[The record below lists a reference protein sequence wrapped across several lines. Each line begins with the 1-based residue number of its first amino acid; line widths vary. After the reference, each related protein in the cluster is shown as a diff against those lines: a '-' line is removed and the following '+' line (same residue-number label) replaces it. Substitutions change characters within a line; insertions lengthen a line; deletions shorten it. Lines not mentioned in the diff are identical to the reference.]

1 MSEAYKT
8 VEIPNF
14 GPVNFPV
21 SMSNDQINA
30 AIFKITQAPPSLD
43 IFGTDSQPA
52 VDKTVESPA
61 MMQGRQ
67 ADLSMPSKMGLAAA
81 QGLTFNFSPKIAGV
95 GAAGL
100 DILQRG
106 TESNPTE
113 AYANT
118 RDYVKGV
125 NEQFRET
132 NPKTAF
138 ASEVVGGLP
147 LLLTPLGMT
156 SKAKQTAEALSAAQK
171 MAMAAKMAG
180 TQGTISAV
188 GASDIN
194 PVTNP
199 TEYAQD
205 IAIKAA
211 IASASGGVLSG
222 AGQGVYNVGSNVA
235 QRYIPESAKE
245 AARIKLAQALQR
257 GSSEEGANSVLSRVQ
272 REMGLNPN
280 ASIAQAGGPSALG
293 QLDVLASM
301 PGQAKTL
308 VERRIREQQMF
319 RPERLV
325 NAADE
330 ALGTQGK
337 GFTATLEALDAVK
350 KATSAPLYKQLEN
363 VSVKIDPDLQS
374 LIQASRSAHGK
385 AELLTELNRQLPLD
399 ISKLKVGDDVPLK
412 VLDVVKQSLYDM
424 GESARG
430 EFGKA
435 TNTSRA
441 YDDLRV
447 ALTKKLEALS
457 PADKNGS
464 IYRQALDA
472 YAGPSQL
479 SNAVVKGRT
488 AMKQDDIALS
498 DLMDNMSKSE
508 IEAFRI
514 GALQSLK
521 DKVGT
526 EAGQTSLLKMW
537 KEPTTSNRL
546 KEIFG
551 DNYQRFAQ
559 DVAKEARLKPLEQVG
574 RGSGTFSRM
583 AGAEDLGVMPTTMSA
598 GKAVANAATGNP
610 LAAAGDA
617 ANVKNRIGQVIN
629 QMPETTRNELAK
641 MLLMR
646 GPTGQLE
653 VENTAA
659 LIRALNQRSTQM
671 QTGGGSIIGQNI
683 DQYGR

>member
-1 MSEAYKT
+1 MAEAFKT
-8 VEIPNF
+8 VEIPNY

-21 SMSNDQINA
+21 SMSDDQINA
-30 AIFKITQAPPSLD
+30 AVFKIAQTPVKMDFTGMA
-43 IFGTDSQPA
+43 SQPA
-52 VDKTVESPA
+52 VEKTVESPA
-61 MMQGRQ
+61 MVEGRQ
-67 ADLSMPSKMGLAAA
+67 ADLSLPSKIGLAAA
-81 QGLTFNFSPKIAGV
+81 QGLTFNFAPKIAGA

-100 DILQRG
+100 DILQHG
-106 TESNPTE
+106 LNANPTE

-118 RDYVKGV
+118 RDYIKGV

-147 LLLTPLGMT
+147 LLLTPMGMT
-156 SKAKQTAEALSAAQK
+156 SKAAQTAEALSAAQK
-171 MAMAAKMAG
+171 MAMASKMAG
-180 TQGTISAV
+180 MQGTINAV

-205 IAIKAA
+205 IAKKGA
-211 IASASGGVLSG
+211 ISAASGGVLSG

-235 QRYIPESAKE
+235 QRYIPESAMD
-245 AARIKLAQALQR
+245 AARLKLAQALQR
-257 GSSEEGANSVLSRVQ
+257 GSSSDGSNSVLLRVH

-280 ASIAQAGGPSALG
+280 ASIAQAGGPSALS

-308 VERRIREQQMF
+308 VERRIREQQTF

-337 GFTATLEALDAVK
+337 GFTATLEALDAAK
-350 KATSAPLYKQLEN
+350 KAAATPLYQQLEN
-363 VSVKIDPDLQS
+363 VSLRVDPELQA
-374 LIQASRSAHGK
+374 LIQASTSAHGK
-385 AELLTELNRQLPLD
+385 AELLTQLNRQLPID
-399 ISKLKVGDDVPLK
+399 ISKLKAGDDVPLK

-457 PADKNGS
+457 PSDKNGS

-479 SNAVVKGRT
+479 GNAVVKGRT

-498 DLMDNMSKSE
+498 DLMGNMSPSE
-508 IEAFRI
+508 LEAFRI

-537 KEPTTSNRL
+537 KEPATSNRL

-583 AGAEDLGVMPTTMSA
+583 SGAEDLGVMPTTMAA

-610 LAAAGDA
+610 LAAAGEA

-641 MLLMR
+641 MLLLR

-653 VENTAA
+653 VEKTAA

-671 QTGGGSIIGQNI
+671 QTGGGSIIGQNL

>member
-1 MSEAYKT
+1 MSEAFKT
-8 VEIPNF
+8 VEIPNY

-21 SMSNDQINA
+21 TMSDDQINA
-30 AIFKITQAPPSLD
+30 AVVKIAQTPVKIDLRGMASE
-43 IFGTDSQPA
+43 PA
-52 VDKTVESPA
+52 VEKTVESPA
-61 MMQGRQ
+61 MVQGRQ
-67 ADLSMPSKMGLAAA
+67 ADLSLPSKMGLAAA
-81 QGLTFNFSPKIAGV
+81 QGLTFNFAPKIAGA
-95 GAAGL
+95 GAAGM
-100 DILQRG
+100 DILQHG
-106 TESNPTE
+106 LNANPTE
-113 AYANT
+113 TYANT
-118 RDYVKGV
+118 RDYIKGV

-138 ASEVVGGLP
+138 ASEMVGGLP

-156 SKAKQTAEALSAAQK
+156 SKAAQTAEALSAAQK

-180 TQGTISAV
+180 TQGTISAA

-194 PVTNP
+194 PVLNP
-199 TEYAQD
+199 ADYAAD
-205 IAIKAA
+205 IAKKGA
-211 IASASGGVLSG
+211 ISAASGGVLSG
-222 AGQGVYNVGSNVA
+222 TGQGIYNVGSNVA
-235 QRYIPESAKE
+235 QRYIPEAAVD
-245 AARIKLAQALQR
+245 AARLKLAQALQR
-257 GSSEEGANSVLSRVQ
+257 GSSSDGSNSVLLRVH

-280 ASIAQAGGPSALG
+280 ASIAQAGGPSALS

-308 VERRIREQQMF
+308 VERRIREQQTF
-319 RPERLV
+319 RPERLA

-330 ALGTQGK
+330 ALGTQGA
-337 GFTATLEALDAVK
+337 GFTATLEALDAAK
-350 KATSAPLYKQLEN
+350 KAAATPLYQKLEN
-363 VSVKIDPDLQS
+363 VSLRVDPELQK
-374 LIQASRSAHGK
+374 LIQASTSAHGK
-385 AELLTELNRQLPLD
+385 AELLTQLNRQLPID
-399 ISKLKVGDDVPLK
+399 ISKLKAGDDVPLK

-479 SNAVVKGRT
+479 GNAVVKGRT

-498 DLMDNMSKSE
+498 DLMGNMSPSE
-508 IEAFRI
+508 LEAFRI

-537 KEPTTSNRL
+537 KEPATSNRL

-583 AGAEDLGVMPTTMSA
+583 AGAEDLGVMPTTMAA

-610 LAAAGDA
+610 LAAAGEA

-641 MLLMR
+641 MLLLR

-653 VENTAA
+653 VENTKK
-659 LIRALNQRSTQM
+659 LIEALNKRSTQI
-671 QTGGGSIIGQNI
+671 QTGAGSIIGQNL

>member
-1 MSEAYKT
+1 MSEAFKT

-21 SMSNDQINA
+21 TMSDDQVNA
-30 AIFKITQAPPSLD
+30 AIFKISQTPK
-43 IFGTDSQPA
+43 SQPA
-52 VDKTVESPA
+52 VDQTVESPA
-61 MMQGRQ
+61 MVQGRQ

-81 QGLTFNFSPKIAGV
+81 QGLTFNFAPKIAGA
-95 GAAGL
+95 GAAGM

-106 TESNPTE
+106 FDSTPTE
-113 AYANT
+113 TYANT
-118 RDYVKGV
+118 RDYIKGV

-147 LLLTPLGMT
+147 LLLTPLGMA
-156 SKAKQTAEALSAAQK
+156 SKAKQTAEALSAAEK
-171 MAMAAKMAG
+171 MAMAARMAG

-194 PVTNP
+194 PVTSP

-205 IAIKAA
+205 IAKKGA
-211 IASASGGVLSG
+211 IAAASGGVLSG
-222 AGQGVYNVGSNVA
+222 GGQAVYNVGSNVA
-235 QRYIPESAKE
+235 QRYIPESAKD

-257 GSSEEGANSVLSRVQ
+257 GSSADGSNTVLSRVE

-280 ASIAQAGGPSALG
+280 ASIAQAGGPSALA

-308 VERRIREQQMF
+308 VERRIREQQTF
-319 RPERLV
+319 RPERLA

-337 GFTATLEALDAVK
+337 GFMATLEALDAVK
-350 KATSAPLYKQLEN
+350 KSTSAPLYKKLEG
-363 VSVKIDPDLQS
+363 VSLKIDPELQS
-374 LIQASRSAHGK
+374 LIQASTSAHGK
-385 AELLTELNRQLPLD
+385 AELLTQLNRQLPLD
-399 ISKLKVGDDVPLK
+399 ISKLKAGDDVPLK
-412 VLDVVKQSLYDM
+412 VLDVVKQSLYDL

-457 PADKNGS
+457 PSDKNGS

-479 SNAVVKGRT
+479 GNAVVKGRT

-498 DLMDNMSKSE
+498 DLMGNMSASE
-508 IEAFRI
+508 LEAFRI

-537 KEPTTSNRL
+537 KEPATSNRL

-551 DNYQRFAQ
+551 DNYQKFAQ

-583 AGAEDLGVMPTTMSA
+583 AGAEDLGVMPTTMAA

-610 LAAAGDA
+610 MAAVGEAT
-617 ANVKNRIGQVIN
+617 NVKNRIGQVIN

-641 MLLMR
+641 MLLLR

-671 QTGGGSIIGQNI
+671 QTGGGSIIGQNL

>member
-1 MSEAYKT
+1 MSEAFKT

-21 SMSNDQINA
+21 TMSDDQVNA
-30 AIFKITQAPPSLD
+30 AIFKITQTPA
-43 IFGTDSQPA
+43 SQPA
-52 VDKTVESPA
+52 VDRTVESPS

-67 ADLSMPSKMGLAAA
+67 SDLSMPSKMGLAAA
-81 QGLTFNFSPKIAGV
+81 QGLTFNFAPKIAGA
-95 GAAGL
+95 GAAGM

-106 TESNPTE
+106 FDSTPTE
-113 AYANT
+113 TYANT
-118 RDYVKGV
+118 RDYIKGV

-156 SKAKQTAEALSAAQK
+156 SKAKQTADALSAAQK
-171 MAMAAKMAG
+171 MSMAAKMAG

-194 PVTNP
+194 PVTDP

-205 IAIKAA
+205 IAKKGA
-211 IASASGGVLSG
+211 IAAASGGVLSG

-235 QRYIPESAKE
+235 QRYIPESAKD

-257 GSSEEGANSVLSRVQ
+257 GSSADGSNTVLSRVE

-280 ASIAQAGGPSALG
+280 ASIAQAGGPSALA

-301 PGQAKTL
+301 PGQAKSL

-319 RPERLV
+319 RPERLA

-330 ALGTQGK
+330 ALGTQSK
-337 GFTATLEALDAVK
+337 GFTATLDALTAVK
-350 KATSAPLYKQLEN
+350 KATADPLYKKLEN
-363 VSVKIDPDLQS
+363 VSVKIDDDLQS
-374 LIQASRSAHGK
+374 LIQASTSAHGK
-385 AELLTELNRQLPLD
+385 AELLTQLKRQLPLD
-399 ISKLKVGDDVPLK
+399 ISKLKAGDDVPLN
-412 VLDVVKQSLYDM
+412 VLDIVKQSLYDL

-447 ALTKKLEALS
+447 SLTKKLEALS

-479 SNAVVKGRT
+479 GNAVVKGRT

-498 DLMDNMSKSE
+498 DLMGNMSKSE
-508 IEAFRI
+508 LEAFRI

-537 KEPTTSNRL
+537 KEPATSNRL

-551 DNYQRFAQ
+551 DDYQKFAQ
-559 DVAKEARLKPLEQVG
+559 EVAKEARLKPLEQVG

-583 AGAEDLGVMPTTMSA
+583 AGAEDLGVMPTTMAA
-598 GKAVANAATGNP
+598 GKAVASAATGSP
-610 LAAAGDA
+610 LAAVGEA
-617 ANVKNRIGQVIN
+617 ATVKNRIGQVIN

-641 MLLMR
+641 MLLLR

-659 LIRALNQRSTQM
+659 LIRALNQRSTQL
-671 QTGGGSIIGQNI
+671 QTGGGSIIGQNL

>member
-1 MSEAYKT
+1 MSD
-8 VEIPNF
+8 
-14 GPVNFPV
+14 
-21 SMSNDQINA
+21 DQVNA
-30 AIFKITQAPPSLD
+30 AIFKITQTP
-43 IFGTDSQPA
+43 QPA

-81 QGLTFNFSPKIAGV
+81 QGLTFNFAPKIAGA
-95 GAAGL
+95 GAAGM

-106 TESNPTE
+106 TEFNPTE

-118 RDYVKGV
+118 RDYVKGI

-138 ASEVVGGLP
+138 ASELVGGLP

-156 SKAKQTAEALSAAQK
+156 SKAKQTADALTAYQK

-194 PVTNP
+194 PVTD
-199 TEYAQD
+199 TSEYVQD
-205 IAIKAA
+205 IARKAA

-245 AARIKLAQALQR
+245 AARVKLAQALER
-257 GSSEEGANSVLSRVQ
+257 GSSGDGSNSVLNRVQ

-280 ASIAQAGGPSALG
+280 ASIAQAGGPSTLA
-293 QLDVLASM
+293 QLDVLASL

-350 KATSAPLYKQLEN
+350 KSTSAPLYKQLEN

-374 LIQASRSAHGK
+374 LIQASTSAHGK
-385 AELLTELNRQLPLD
+385 AELLTQLNRQLPLD
-399 ISKLKVGDDVPLK
+399 ISKLKAGDDVPLK

-498 DLMDNMSKSE
+498 DLMSNMSGSE
-508 IEAFRI
+508 LEAFRI

-537 KEPTTSNRL
+537 KEPATSNRL

-610 LAAAGDA
+610 MAAVGDA

-629 QMPETTRNELAK
+629 QMPEPTRNELVK

>member
-1 MSEAYKT
+1 MAEAFKT
-8 VEIPNF
+8 VEIPNY

-21 SMSNDQINA
+21 SMSDDQINA
-30 AIFKITQAPPSLD
+30 AVFKIAQTPVKMDFTGMA
-43 IFGTDSQPA
+43 SQPA
-52 VDKTVESPA
+52 VEKTVESPA
-61 MMQGRQ
+61 MVEGRQ
-67 ADLSMPSKMGLAAA
+67 ADLSLPSKIGLAAA
-81 QGLTFNFSPKIAGV
+81 QGLTFNFAPKIAGA

-100 DILQRG
+100 DILQHG
-106 TESNPTE
+106 LNANPTE

-118 RDYVKGV
+118 RDYIKGV

-147 LLLTPLGMT
+147 LLLTPMGMT
-156 SKAKQTAEALSAAQK
+156 SKAAQTAEALSAAQK
-171 MAMAAKMAG
+171 MAMASKMAG
-180 TQGTISAV
+180 MQGTINAV

-205 IAIKAA
+205 IAKKGA
-211 IASASGGVLSG
+211 ISAASGGVLSG

-235 QRYIPESAKE
+235 QRYIPESAMD
-245 AARIKLAQALQR
+245 AARLKLAQALQR
-257 GSSEEGANSVLSRVQ
+257 GSSSDGSNSVLLRVQ

-280 ASIAQAGGPSALG
+280 ASIAQAGGPSALS

-308 VERRIREQQMF
+308 VERRIREQQTF

-337 GFTATLEALDAVK
+337 GFTATLEALDAAK
-350 KATSAPLYKQLEN
+350 KSASAPLYQQLEN
-363 VSVKIDPDLQS
+363 VSLRVDPELQA
-374 LIQASRSAHGK
+374 LIQASTSAHGK
-385 AELLTELNRQLPLD
+385 AELLTQLNRQLPID
-399 ISKLKVGDDVPLK
+399 ISKLKAGDDVPLK

-479 SNAVVKGRT
+479 GNAVVKGRT

-498 DLMDNMSKSE
+498 DLMGNMSPSE
-508 IEAFRI
+508 LEAFRI

-537 KEPTTSNRL
+537 KEPATSNRL

-583 AGAEDLGVMPTTMSA
+583 SGAEDLGVMPTTMAA

-610 LAAAGDA
+610 LAAAGEA

-641 MLLMR
+641 MLLLR

-653 VENTAA
+653 VEKTAA

-671 QTGGGSIIGQNI
+671 QTGGGSIIGQNL

>member
-1 MSEAYKT
+1 MSEAFKT

-21 SMSNDQINA
+21 TMSDDQVNA
-30 AIFKITQAPPSLD
+30 AIFKITQTP
-43 IFGTDSQPA
+43 TSQPA
-52 VDKTVESPA
+52 VDRTVESPA
-61 MMQGRQ
+61 MVQGRQ
-67 ADLSMPSKMGLAAA
+67 SDLSMPSKMGLAAA
-81 QGLTFNFSPKIAGV
+81 QGLTFNFAPKIAGA
-95 GAAGL
+95 GAAGM

-106 TESNPTE
+106 FDSTPTE
-113 AYANT
+113 TYANT
-118 RDYVKGV
+118 RDYIKGV

-156 SKAKQTAEALSAAQK
+156 SKAKQTADALSAAQK
-171 MAMAAKMAG
+171 MSMAAKMAG
-180 TQGTISAV
+180 TQGSISAV

-194 PVTNP
+194 PVTDP

-205 IAIKAA
+205 IAKKAA
-211 IASASGGVLSG
+211 ISAAAGGVLSG
-222 AGQGVYNVGSNVA
+222 TGQGAYNVGRNVA
-235 QRYIPESAKE
+235 QRYVPEIAQNE
-245 AARIKLAQALQR
+245 ARIKLAQALQR
-257 GSSEEGANSVLSRVQ
+257 GSSADGSNTVLSRVQ

-280 ASIAQAGGPSALG
+280 ASIAQAGGPSALS

-301 PGQAKTL
+301 PGQAKSL
-308 VERRIREQQMF
+308 VERRIREQQTF
-319 RPERLV
+319 RPERLA

-330 ALGTQGK
+330 ALNTQGK

-350 KATSAPLYKQLEN
+350 KSTSAPLYKQLEN
-363 VSVKIDPDLQS
+363 VSVKIDDDLQK

-385 AELLTELNRQLPLD
+385 AELLTELNRKLPLD
-399 ISKLKVGDDVPLK
+399 ISKLKAGDDVPLNA
-412 VLDVVKQSLYDM
+412 LDLVKQSLYDM
-424 GESARG
+424 GELARG

-457 PADKNGS
+457 PSDKNGS

-479 SNAVVKGRT
+479 GNAVVKGRT

-498 DLMDNMSKSE
+498 DLMGNMSKSE
-508 IEAFRI
+508 LEAFRI

-537 KEPTTSNRL
+537 KEPATSNRL

-551 DNYQRFAQ
+551 DNYQKFAQ

-583 AGAEDLGVMPTTMSA
+583 AGAEDLGVMPTTMAA
-598 GKAVANAATGNP
+598 GKAVANVATGSP
-610 LAAAGDA
+610 MAAAGEA
-617 ANVKNRIGQVIN
+617 VNVKNRIGQVIN

-641 MLLMR
+641 MLLLR
-646 GPTGQLE
+646 GPTGRLE

-659 LIRALNQRSTQM
+659 LIRALNQRSTQL
-671 QTGGGSIIGQNI
+671 QTGGGSIIGQNL

>member
-1 MSEAYKT
+1 MSEAFKT
-8 VEIPNF
+8 VDVPNF

-21 SMSNDQINA
+21 SMSDDQVNA
-30 AIFKITQAPPSLD
+30 AIFKITQAPS
-43 IFGTDSQPA
+43 SQPA
-52 VDKTVESPA
+52 VDRTVESPA
-61 MMQGRQ
+61 MVQGRQ
-67 ADLSMPSKMGLAAA
+67 SDLSMPSKMGLAAA
-81 QGLTFNFSPKIAGV
+81 QGLTFNFAPKIAGA
-95 GAAGL
+95 GAAGV

-106 TESNPTE
+106 FDSTPTE
-113 AYANT
+113 TYANT
-118 RDYVKGV
+118 RDYIKGV

-156 SKAKQTAEALSAAQK
+156 SKAKQTADALSAAQK
-171 MAMAAKMAG
+171 MSMAAKMAG

-194 PVTNP
+194 PVTDP

-205 IAIKAA
+205 IAKKAA
-211 IASASGGVLSG
+211 ISAASGGVLSG

-235 QRYIPESAKE
+235 QRYIPESAKD

-257 GSSEEGANSVLSRVQ
+257 GSSADGSNTVLNRVQ

-280 ASIAQAGGPSALG
+280 ASIAQAGGPSALA

-319 RPERLV
+319 RPERLA

-330 ALGTQGK
+330 ALGTQSK
-337 GFTATLEALDAVK
+337 GFTATLDALTAVK
-350 KATSAPLYKQLEN
+350 KATADPLYKKLEN
-363 VSVKIDPDLQS
+363 VSLKIDDELQS

-385 AELLTELNRQLPLD
+385 AELLTELNRKLPLD
-399 ISKLKVGDDVPLK
+399 ISKLKAGDDVPLNA
-412 VLDVVKQSLYDM
+412 LDLIKQSLYDL

-447 ALTKKLEALS
+447 SLTKKLEALS
-457 PADKNGS
+457 PTDKNGS

-479 SNAVVKGRT
+479 GNAVVKGRT

-498 DLMDNMSKSE
+498 DLMGNMSPSE
-508 IEAFRI
+508 LEAFRI

-521 DKVGT
+521 EKVGT

-537 KEPTTSNRL
+537 KEPATSNRL

-551 DNYQRFAQ
+551 DNYQKFAQ

-583 AGAEDLGVMPTTMSA
+583 SGAEDLGVMPTTMAA
-598 GKAVANAATGNP
+598 GKAVANVATGSP
-610 LAAAGDA
+610 MAAAGEA
-617 ANVKNRIGQVIN
+617 VNVKNRIGQVIN

-641 MLLMR
+641 MLLLR

-659 LIRALNQRSTQM
+659 LIRALNQRSTQL
-671 QTGGGSIIGQNI
+671 QTGGGSIIGQNL

>member
-1 MSEAYKT
+1 MSEAFKT

-14 GPVNFPV
+14 GPVNFPLT
-21 SMSNDQINA
+21 MSDDQVNA
-30 AIFKITQAPPSLD
+30 AIFKITQSPP
-43 IFGTDSQPA
+43 SQPA

-61 MMQGRQ
+61 MVQGRQ

-81 QGLTFNFSPKIAGV
+81 QGLTFNFAPKIAGA
-95 GAAGL
+95 GAAGM

-106 TESNPTE
+106 FDSTPTE
-113 AYANT
+113 TYANT
-118 RDYVKGV
+118 RDYIKGV

-138 ASEVVGGLP
+138 ASELVGGLP

-156 SKAKQTAEALSAAQK
+156 SKAKQTADALSAAEK
-171 MAMAAKMAG
+171 IAMAAKMAG

-199 TEYAQD
+199 TEYTQD
-205 IAIKAA
+205 IAKKAA
-211 IASASGGVLSG
+211 IAAASGGVLSG
-222 AGQGVYNVGSNVA
+222 GGQAVYNVGSNVA
-235 QRYIPESAKE
+235 QRYIPESAKD

-257 GSSEEGANSVLSRVQ
+257 GSSADGSNTVLSRVE

-280 ASIAQAGGPSALG
+280 ASIAQAGGPSALA

-308 VERRIREQQMF
+308 VERRIREQQTF
-319 RPERLV
+319 RPERLA

-337 GFTATLEALDAVK
+337 GFTATLDALTAIK
-350 KATSAPLYKQLEN
+350 KAESTPLYKKLEN
-363 VSVKIDPDLQS
+363 VSVKIDPDLQA
-374 LIQASRSAHGK
+374 LIQASTSAHGK
-385 AELLTELNRQLPLD
+385 AELLTQLNRQLPLD
-399 ISKLKVGDDVPLK
+399 ISKLKAGDDVPLK
-412 VLDVVKQSLYDM
+412 VLDVVKQSLYDL
-424 GESARG
+424 GESSRG

-457 PADKNGS
+457 PTDKNGS

-479 SNAVVKGRT
+479 GNAVVKGRT

-498 DLMDNMSKSE
+498 DLMGNMSASE
-508 IEAFRI
+508 LEAFRI

-537 KEPTTSNRL
+537 KEPATSNRL

-551 DNYQRFAQ
+551 DNYQKFAQ
-559 DVAKEARLKPLEQVG
+559 EVAKEARLKPLEQVG

-583 AGAEDLGVMPTTMSA
+583 AGAEDLGVMPTTMAA

-610 LAAAGDA
+610 MAAMGEAT
-617 ANVKNRIGQVIN
+617 NVKNRIGQVIN

-641 MLLMR
+641 MLLLR

-659 LIRALNQRSTQM
+659 LIRALNQRSTQL
-671 QTGGGSIIGQNI
+671 QTGGGSIIGQNL

>member
-1 MSEAYKT
+1 MSEAFKT

-21 SMSNDQINA
+21 TMSDDQVNA
-30 AIFKITQAPPSLD
+30 AIFKITQTPK
-43 IFGTDSQPA
+43 SQPA
-52 VDKTVESPA
+52 VDRTVESPA
-61 MMQGRQ
+61 MVEGRQ

-81 QGLTFNFSPKIAGV
+81 QGLTFNFAPKIAGA
-95 GAAGL
+95 GAAGM

-106 TESNPTE
+106 FDSTPTE
-113 AYANT
+113 TYANT
-118 RDYVKGV
+118 RDYIKGV

-156 SKAKQTAEALSAAQK
+156 SKAKQTADALSAAEK
-171 MAMAAKMAG
+171 MSMAAKMAG

-205 IAIKAA
+205 IAKKGA
-211 IASASGGVLSG
+211 IAAASGGVLSG

-235 QRYIPESAKE
+235 QRYIPESAKD
-245 AARIKLAQALQR
+245 AARLKLAQALQR
-257 GSSEEGANSVLSRVQ
+257 GSSADGSNTVLSRVE

-280 ASIAQAGGPSALG
+280 ASIAQAGGPSALA

-301 PGQAKTL
+301 PGQAKSL
-308 VERRIREQQMF
+308 VERRIREQQTF
-319 RPERLV
+319 RPERLA

-350 KATSAPLYKQLEN
+350 KSTSAPLYKQLEN
-363 VSVKIDPDLQS
+363 VSLKIDPELQA
-374 LIQASRSAHGK
+374 LIQASTSAHGK
-385 AELLTELNRQLPLD
+385 AELLTQLKQQLPLD
-399 ISKLKVGDDVPLK
+399 ISKLKAGDDVPLK

-457 PADKNGS
+457 PSDKNGS

-479 SNAVVKGRT
+479 GNAVVKGRT

-498 DLMDNMSKSE
+498 DLMGNMSASE
-508 IEAFRI
+508 LEAFRI

-537 KEPTTSNRL
+537 KEPATSNRL

-551 DNYQRFAQ
+551 DNYQKFAQ

-583 AGAEDLGVMPTTMSA
+583 AGAEDLGVMPTTMAA

-610 LAAAGDA
+610 MAAVGEAT
-617 ANVKNRIGQVIN
+617 NVKNRIGQVIN

-641 MLLMR
+641 MLLLR

-671 QTGGGSIIGQNI
+671 QTGAGSIIGQNL

>member
-1 MSEAYKT
+1 MSEAFKT

-21 SMSNDQINA
+21 SMSNDQVNA
-30 AIFKITQAPPSLD
+30 AIFKITQAPPTLD

-52 VDKTVESPA
+52 VDKAVESPA

-81 QGLTFNFSPKIAGV
+81 QGLTFNFAPKIAGV

-106 TESNPTE
+106 TEANPTE

-138 ASEVVGGLP
+138 ASEMVGGLP

-156 SKAKQTAEALSAAQK
+156 SKAAQTAEALSAAQK

-205 IAIKAA
+205 IAKKAA

-222 AGQGVYNVGSNVA
+222 MGQGVYNVGSNVA
-235 QRYIPESAKE
+235 QRYIPESAKD
-245 AARIKLAQALQR
+245 AARIKLAQALER
-257 GSSEEGANSVLSRVQ
+257 GSSGDGSNSVLNRVQ

-280 ASIAQAGGPSALG
+280 VSIAQAGGPSALG

-374 LIQASRSAHGK
+374 LIQASTSAHGK

-399 ISKLKVGDDVPLK
+399 ISKLKAGDDVPLK

-498 DLMDNMSKSE
+498 DLMGNMSKSE
-508 IEAFRI
+508 LEAFRI

-521 DKVGT
+521 EKVGT

-537 KEPTTSNRL
+537 KEPSTSNRL

-559 DVAKEARLKPLEQVG
+559 DVSKEARLKPLEQVG
-574 RGSGTFSRM
+574 RGSGTFSRL
-583 AGAEDLGVMPTTMSA
+583 AGAEDLGVMPTTMAA
-598 GKAVANAATGNP
+598 GKAVANVATGSP
-610 LAAAGDA
+610 MAAAGEA
-617 ANVKNRIGQVIN
+617 VNVKNRIGQVIN
-629 QMPETTRNELAK
+629 QMPEATRNELAK

-646 GPTGQLE
+646 GPTGRLE

>member
-1 MSEAYKT
+1 MSEAFKT

-21 SMSNDQINA
+21 SMSDDQVNA
-30 AIFKITQAPPSLD
+30 AIFKITQTPA
-43 IFGTDSQPA
+43 SQPA
-52 VDKTVESPA
+52 VDRTVESPA
-61 MMQGRQ
+61 MVQGRQ
-67 ADLSMPSKMGLAAA
+67 SDLSMPSKMGLAAA
-81 QGLTFNFSPKIAGV
+81 QGLTFNFAPKIAGA
-95 GAAGL
+95 GAAGM

-106 TESNPTE
+106 FDSTPTE
-113 AYANT
+113 TYANT
-118 RDYVKGV
+118 RDYIKGV

-156 SKAKQTAEALSAAQK
+156 SKAKQTADALSAAQK
-171 MAMAAKMAG
+171 MSMAAKMAG

-194 PVTNP
+194 PVIDP

-205 IAIKAA
+205 IAKKGA
-211 IASASGGVLSG
+211 IAAASGGVLSG

-235 QRYIPESAKE
+235 QRYIPESAKD

-257 GSSEEGANSVLSRVQ
+257 GSSADGSNTVLSRVE

-280 ASIAQAGGPSALG
+280 ASIAQAGGPSALA

-319 RPERLV
+319 RPERLA

-330 ALGTQGK
+330 ALGTQSK
-337 GFTATLEALDAVK
+337 GFTATLDALTAVK
-350 KATSAPLYKQLEN
+350 KATADPLYKKLEN
-363 VSVKIDPDLQS
+363 VSLKIDDELQS

-385 AELLTELNRQLPLD
+385 AELLTELNRKLPLD
-399 ISKLKVGDDVPLK
+399 ISKLKAGDDVPLNA
-412 VLDVVKQSLYDM
+412 LDLIKQSLYDL

-447 ALTKKLEALS
+447 SLTKKLEALS
-457 PADKNGS
+457 PSDKNGS

-479 SNAVVKGRT
+479 GNAVVKGRT

-498 DLMDNMSKSE
+498 DLMGNMSKSE
-508 IEAFRI
+508 LEAFRI

-537 KEPTTSNRL
+537 KEPATSNRL

-551 DNYQRFAQ
+551 DDYQKFAQ
-559 DVAKEARLKPLEQVG
+559 EVAKEARLKPLEQVG

-583 AGAEDLGVMPTTMSA
+583 AGAEDLGVMPTTMAA
-598 GKAVANAATGNP
+598 GKAVASAATGSP
-610 LAAAGDA
+610 MAAAGEA
-617 ANVKNRIGQVIN
+617 VNVKNRIGQVIN

-641 MLLMR
+641 MLLLR

-659 LIRALNQRSTQM
+659 LIRALNQRSTQL
-671 QTGGGSIIGQNI
+671 QTGGGSIIGQNL

>member
-1 MSEAYKT
+1 MAEAFKT
-8 VEIPNF
+8 VEIPNY

-21 SMSNDQINA
+21 TMSDDQVNA
-30 AIFKITQAPPSLD
+30 AIAKISQTPVKMEFTGMA
-43 IFGTDSQPA
+43 SQPA
-52 VDKTVESPA
+52 VEKTVESPA
-61 MMQGRQ
+61 MIQGRQ

-81 QGLTFNFSPKIAGV
+81 QGLTFNFAPKIAGV

-100 DILQRG
+100 DILQHG
-106 TESNPTE
+106 LNANPSE

-118 RDYVKGV
+118 RDYIKGV

-147 LLLTPLGMT
+147 LLLTPMGMT
-156 SKAKQTAEALSAAQK
+156 SKAAQTAEALSAAEK

-205 IAIKAA
+205 IAKKAA
-211 IASASGGVLSG
+211 ISAASGGVLSG

-235 QRYIPESAKE
+235 QRYIPESAQN

-257 GSSEEGANSVLSRVQ
+257 GSSAEGANSVLSRVE

-280 ASIAQAGGPSALG
+280 ASIAQAGGPSTLA

-308 VERRIREQQMF
+308 VERRIREQQTF

-337 GFTATLEALDAVK
+337 GFTATLEALDATK

-363 VSVKIDPDLQS
+363 VSVKIDPDLQA
-374 LIQASRSAHGK
+374 LIQASTSAHGK
-385 AELLTELNRQLPLD
+385 AELLTQLNRQLPLD
-399 ISKLKVGDDVPLK
+399 ISKLKAGDDVPLK

-457 PADKNGS
+457 PKNENGS

-498 DLMDNMSKSE
+498 DLMSNMSGSE
-508 IEAFRI
+508 LEAFRI

-537 KEPTTSNRL
+537 KEPATSNRL

-551 DNYQRFAQ
+551 DNYQKFAQ

-583 AGAEDLGVMPTTMSA
+583 AGAEDLGVMPTAMNA

-610 LAAAGDA
+610 LAAAGEA

-641 MLLMR
+641 MLLLR
-646 GPTGQLE
+646 GTTGQLE

>member
-1 MSEAYKT
+1 MSEAFKT

-14 GPVNFPV
+14 GPVNFPIN
-21 SMSNDQINA
+21 MSDDQVNA
-30 AIFKITQAPPSLD
+30 AIFKITQTPP
-43 IFGTDSQPA
+43 SQPA
-52 VDKTVESPA
+52 VEKTVESPA
-61 MMQGRQ
+61 MTQGRQ

-81 QGLTFNFSPKIAGV
+81 QGLTFNFAPKIAGA

-100 DILQRG
+100 DILQHG
-106 TESNPTE
+106 LNANPSE

-118 RDYVKGV
+118 RDYIKGV

-147 LLLTPLGMT
+147 ILLTPLGMA
-156 SKAKQTAEALSAAQK
+156 SKAKQTADALSAAEK
-171 MAMAAKMAG
+171 MAIAAKMAG
-180 TQGTISAV
+180 KQGTISAV

-194 PVTNP
+194 PVTDP

-205 IAIKAA
+205 IAKKAA

-235 QRYIPESAKE
+235 QRYLPESAKE

-257 GSSEEGANSVLSRVQ
+257 GSSEDGSNSVLNRVT

-280 ASIAQAGGPSALG
+280 ASIAQAGGPSALA

-308 VERRIREQQMF
+308 VERRIREQQTF

-337 GFTATLEALDAVK
+337 GFTATLEALDAAK
-350 KATSAPLYKQLEN
+350 KSASAPLYKQLEN
-363 VSVKIDPDLQS
+363 VSVKIDPDLQA
-374 LIQASRSAHGK
+374 LIQASTSAHGK
-385 AELLTELNRQLPLD
+385 AELLTQLNRQLPLD
-399 ISKLKVGDDVPLK
+399 ISKLKAGDDVPLK
-412 VLDVVKQSLYDM
+412 VLDVVKQSLYDL

-457 PADKNGS
+457 PKNESGS

-498 DLMDNMSKSE
+498 DLMSNMSGSE
-508 IEAFRI
+508 LEAFRI

-537 KEPTTSNRL
+537 KEPATSNRL

-551 DNYQRFAQ
+551 DNYQKFAQ

-583 AGAEDLGVMPTTMSA
+583 AGAEDLGVMPTTMAA

-610 LAAAGDA
+610 LAAAGEV
-617 ANVKNRIGQVIN
+617 ANIKNRIGQVIN

-641 MLLMR
+641 MLLLR

-659 LIRALNQRSTQM
+659 LIRALNQKSKQM
-671 QTGGGSIIGQNI
+671 QTGVGSIIGQNI

>member
-1 MSEAYKT
+1 MSEAFKT

-14 GPVNFPV
+14 GPVNFPLT
-21 SMSNDQINA
+21 MSDDQVNA
-30 AIFKITQAPPSLD
+30 AIFKITQSP
-43 IFGTDSQPA
+43 TSQPA

-61 MMQGRQ
+61 MVQGRQ

-81 QGLTFNFSPKIAGV
+81 QGLTFNFAPKIAGA
-95 GAAGL
+95 GAAGM

-106 TESNPTE
+106 FDSTPTE
-113 AYANT
+113 TYANT
-118 RDYVKGV
+118 RDYIKGV

-156 SKAKQTAEALSAAQK
+156 SKAKQTADALSAAEK

-199 TEYAQD
+199 TEYTQD
-205 IAIKAA
+205 IAKKAA
-211 IASASGGVLSG
+211 IAAASGGVLSG

-235 QRYIPESAKE
+235 QRYIPESAKD

-257 GSSEEGANSVLSRVQ
+257 GSSADGSNTVLSRVE

-280 ASIAQAGGPSALG
+280 ASIAQAGGPSALA

-308 VERRIREQQMF
+308 VERRIREQQTF
-319 RPERLV
+319 RPERLA

-337 GFTATLEALDAVK
+337 GFTATLEALDATK
-350 KATSAPLYKQLEN
+350 KAAATPLYQKLEN
-363 VSVKIDPDLQS
+363 VSLRVDPELQA
-374 LIQASRSAHGK
+374 LIQASTSAHGK
-385 AELLTELNRQLPLD
+385 AELLTQLNRQLPLD
-399 ISKLKVGDDVPLK
+399 ISKLKAGDDVPLK
-412 VLDVVKQSLYDM
+412 VLDVVKQSLYDL
-424 GESARG
+424 GESSRG

-457 PADKNGS
+457 PSDKNGS

-479 SNAVVKGRT
+479 GNAVVKGRT

-498 DLMDNMSKSE
+498 DLMGNMSPSE
-508 IEAFRI
+508 LEAFRI

-537 KEPTTSNRL
+537 KEPATSNRL

-551 DNYQRFAQ
+551 DNYQKFAQ

-583 AGAEDLGVMPTTMSA
+583 AGAEDLGVMPTTMAA
-598 GKAVANAATGNP
+598 GKAVANAATGSP
-610 LAAAGDA
+610 FAAAGEA
-617 ANVKNRIGQVIN
+617 VNVKNRIGQVIN

-641 MLLMR
+641 MLLLR

-659 LIRALNQRSTQM
+659 LIRALNQRSTQL
-671 QTGGGSIIGQNI
+671 QTGGGSIIGQNL

>member
-1 MSEAYKT
+1 MAEAFKT
-8 VEIPNF
+8 VEIPNY

-21 SMSNDQINA
+21 TMSDDQVNS
-30 AIFKITQAPPSLD
+30 AIAKIIQPRMELRA
-43 IFGTDSQPA
+43 SQPA
-52 VDKTVESPA
+52 VDQEVESQA
-61 MMQGRQ
+61 MKQGRQ

-81 QGLTFNFSPKIAGV
+81 QGLTLNFAPKIAGA

-100 DILQRG
+100 DILQHG
-106 TESNPTE
+106 INANPTE

-118 RDYVKGV
+118 RDYIKGV

-156 SKAKQTAEALSAAQK
+156 SKAAQTAEALSAAQK
-171 MAMAAKMAG
+171 MATAAKMAG
-180 TQGTISAV
+180 TQGTISAIGGSNV
-188 GASDIN
+188 N
-194 PVTNP
+194 PATNP
-199 TEYAQD
+199 ITFAEDVAK
-205 IAIKAA
+205 KAA
-211 IASASGGVLSG
+211 IAAASGGVLSG
-222 AGQGVYNVGSNVA
+222 TGQGIYNVGSNVA
-235 QRYIPESAKE
+235 QRISAESAKE

-257 GSSEEGANSVLSRVQ
+257 GSSEEGANAVLNRVT

-280 ASIAQAGGPSALG
+280 ASISQAGGPSALG

-308 VERRIREQQMF
+308 VERRIREQQTF

-337 GFTATLEALDAVK
+337 GFTATLEALDATK

-363 VSVKIDPDLQS
+363 VSVKVDPELQS
-374 LIQASRSAHGK
+374 LIQASTSAHGK
-385 AELLTELNRQLPLD
+385 AELLTQLNRQLPID
-399 ISKLKVGDDVPLK
+399 ISKLKAGDDVPLK
-412 VLDVVKQSLYDM
+412 VLDVVKQSLYDL

-441 YDDLRV
+441 YDDLRT
-447 ALTKKLEALS
+447 ALTKKLEAVS
-457 PADKNGS
+457 PRNEAGS

-479 SNAVVKGRT
+479 SNAVNKGRT

-498 DLMDNMSKSE
+498 DLMGNMSKSE
-508 IEAFRI
+508 LEAFRI

-551 DNYQRFAQ
+551 DNYQKFAQ
-559 DVAKEARLKPLEQVG
+559 EVSKEARLKPLEQVG

-583 AGAEDLGVMPTTMSA
+583 SGAEDLGIMPTTIQA
-598 GKAVANAATGNP
+598 GKAMANVATGNP
-610 LAAAGDA
+610 LAAAGEA
-617 ANVKNRIGQVIN
+617 TNVKNRIGQVIN

-641 MLLMR
+641 MLLLR
-646 GPTGQLE
+646 GTQGQAELE
-653 VENTAA
+653 KTAA
-659 LIRALNQRSTQM
+659 LIRALNKRSM
-671 QTGGGSIIGQNI
+671 QTQSGIGSTIGQNI
-683 DQYGR
+683 DQ

>member
-1 MSEAYKT
+1 MSEAFKT

-14 GPVNFPV
+14 GPVNFPLT
-21 SMSNDQINA
+21 MSDDQVNA
-30 AIFKITQAPPSLD
+30 AIFKITQSP
-43 IFGTDSQPA
+43 TSQPA
-52 VDKTVESPA
+52 VDRTVESPA
-61 MMQGRQ
+61 MVQGRQ

-81 QGLTFNFSPKIAGV
+81 QGLTFNFAPKIAGA
-95 GAAGL
+95 GAAGM

-106 TESNPTE
+106 TEATPTE
-113 AYANT
+113 TYANT
-118 RDYVKGV
+118 RDYIKGV

-138 ASEVVGGLP
+138 ASELVGGLP

-156 SKAKQTAEALSAAQK
+156 SKAKQTADALSAAEK

-199 TEYAQD
+199 TEYSQD
-205 IAIKAA
+205 IAKKAA
-211 IASASGGVLSG
+211 IAAASGGVLSG

-235 QRYIPESAKE
+235 QRYIPESAKD

-257 GSSEEGANSVLSRVQ
+257 GSSADGSNTVLSRVE

-280 ASIAQAGGPSALG
+280 ASIAQAGGPSALA

-308 VERRIREQQMF
+308 VERRIREQQTF
-319 RPERLV
+319 RPERLA

-330 ALGTQGK
+330 ALGTQSK
-337 GFTATLEALDAVK
+337 GYTATLDALTAVK
-350 KATSAPLYKQLEN
+350 KATADPLYKQLEN
-363 VSVKIDPDLQS
+363 VSVRVDDDLQK

-385 AELLTELNRQLPLD
+385 AELLTELNRQLPID
-399 ISKLKVGDDVPLK
+399 ISKLKAGDDVPLK

-424 GESARG
+424 GDSARG

-447 ALTKKLEALS
+447 ALTNKLEALS
-457 PADKNGS
+457 PSDKNGS

-479 SNAVVKGRT
+479 GSAVVRGRT

-498 DLMDNMSKSE
+498 DLMGNMSKSE
-508 IEAFRI
+508 LEAFRI

-537 KEPTTSNRL
+537 KEPATSNRL

-559 DVAKEARLKPLEQVG
+559 EVAKEARLKPLEQVG

-583 AGAEDLGVMPTTMSA
+583 AGAEDLGVMPTTITA
-598 GKAVANAATGNP
+598 GKAVASAATGSP
-610 LAAAGDA
+610 LAAAGEA
-617 ANVKNRIGQVIN
+617 VNVKNRIGQVIN

-641 MLLMR
+641 MLLLR

-671 QTGGGSIIGQNI
+671 QTGGGSIIGQNL

>member
-1 MSEAYKT
+1 MSEAFKT

-14 GPVNFPV
+14 GPVNFPLT
-21 SMSNDQINA
+21 MSDDQVNA
-30 AIFKITQAPPSLD
+30 AIFKITQSP
-43 IFGTDSQPA
+43 TSQPA

-61 MMQGRQ
+61 MVQGRQ

-81 QGLTFNFSPKIAGV
+81 QGLTFNFAPKIAGA
-95 GAAGL
+95 GAAGM

-106 TESNPTE
+106 FDSTPTE
-113 AYANT
+113 TYANT
-118 RDYVKGV
+118 RDYIKGV

-138 ASEVVGGLP
+138 ASELVGGLP

-156 SKAKQTAEALSAAQK
+156 SKAKQTADALSAAEK

-194 PVTNP
+194 PVTSP

-205 IAIKAA
+205 IAKKGA
-211 IASASGGVLSG
+211 IAAASGGVLSG
-222 AGQGVYNVGSNVA
+222 TGQGVYNVGSNVA
-235 QRYIPESAKE
+235 QRYIPESAKD
-245 AARIKLAQALQR
+245 AARLKLAQALQR
-257 GSSEEGANSVLSRVQ
+257 GSSADGSNTVLSRVE

-280 ASIAQAGGPSALG
+280 ASIAQAGGPSALA

-301 PGQAKTL
+301 PGQAKSL
-308 VERRIREQQMF
+308 VERRIREQQTF
-319 RPERLV
+319 RPERLA

-337 GFTATLEALDAVK
+337 GFTATLEALDATK

-374 LIQASRSAHGK
+374 LIQASTSAHGK
-385 AELLTELNRQLPLD
+385 AELLTQLNRQLPID
-399 ISKLKVGDDVPLK
+399 ISKLKAGDDVPLK

-457 PADKNGS
+457 PSDKNGS

-479 SNAVVKGRT
+479 GNAVVKGRT

-498 DLMDNMSKSE
+498 DLMGNMSASE
-508 IEAFRI
+508 LEAFRI

-521 DKVGT
+521 EKVGT

-537 KEPTTSNRL
+537 KEPATSNRL

-559 DVAKEARLKPLEQVG
+559 EVAKEARLKPLEQVG

-583 AGAEDLGVMPTTMSA
+583 AGAEDLGVMPTTMAA

-610 LAAAGDA
+610 MAAMGEAT
-617 ANVKNRIGQVIN
+617 NVKNRIGQVIN

-641 MLLMR
+641 MLLLR

-671 QTGGGSIIGQNI
+671 QTGGGSIIGQNL

>member
-1 MSEAYKT
+1 MSEAFKT
-8 VEIPNF
+8 VEIPNY

-21 SMSNDQINA
+21 SMSDDQVNA
-30 AIFKITQAPPSLD
+30 AVIKIVQTPVKMDFRGMA
-43 IFGTDSQPA
+43 SQPA

-61 MMQGRQ
+61 MVEGRQ
-67 ADLSMPSKMGLAAA
+67 AELSLPSKMGLAAA
-81 QGLTFNFSPKIAGV
+81 QGLTFNFAPKIAGA

-106 TESNPTE
+106 FDSTPTE
-113 AYANT
+113 TYANT
-118 RDYVKGV
+118 RDYIKGV

-138 ASEVVGGLP
+138 ASEMVGGLP

-156 SKAKQTAEALSAAQK
+156 SKAAQTAEALSAAQK

-188 GASDIN
+188 GESDIN

-205 IAIKAA
+205 IAKKGVISA
-211 IASASGGVLSG
+211 ASGGVLSG
-222 AGQGVYNVGSNVA
+222 TGQGIYNVGSNVA
-235 QRYIPESAKE
+235 QRYIPESAIN
-245 AARIKLAQALQR
+245 AARLKLAQALQR
-257 GSSEEGANSVLSRVQ
+257 GSSSDGSNSVLLRVE

-280 ASIAQAGGPSALG
+280 ASIAQAGGPSALA

-308 VERRIREQQMF
+308 VERRIREQQTF
-319 RPERLV
+319 RPERLA

-337 GFTATLEALDAVK
+337 GFTATLEALDATK

-363 VSVKIDPDLQS
+363 VSVKIDPDLQA
-374 LIQASRSAHGK
+374 LIQASTSAHGK
-385 AELLTELNRQLPLD
+385 AELLTQLNRQLPID
-399 ISKLKVGDDVPLK
+399 ISKLKAGDDVPLK

-457 PADKNGS
+457 PSDKNGS

-479 SNAVVKGRT
+479 GNAVVKGRT

-498 DLMDNMSKSE
+498 DLMGNMSPSE
-508 IEAFRI
+508 LEAFRI

-537 KEPTTSNRL
+537 KEPSTSNRL

-583 AGAEDLGVMPTTMSA
+583 AGAEDLGVVPTTMAA

-610 LAAAGDA
+610 LAAAGEA

-641 MLLMR
+641 MLLLR

-653 VENTAA
+653 VQNTAA

-671 QTGGGSIIGQNI
+671 QTGAGSIIGQNL

>member
-1 MSEAYKT
+1 MSEAFKT
-8 VEIPNF
+8 VDVPNF

-21 SMSNDQINA
+21 SMSDDQVNA
-30 AIFKITQAPPSLD
+30 AIFKITQTPA
-43 IFGTDSQPA
+43 SQPA
-52 VDKTVESPA
+52 VDRTVESPA
-61 MMQGRQ
+61 MVQGRQ
-67 ADLSMPSKMGLAAA
+67 SDLSMPSKMGLAAA
-81 QGLTFNFSPKIAGV
+81 QGLTFNFAPKIAGA
-95 GAAGL
+95 GAAGV

-106 TESNPTE
+106 FDSTPTE
-113 AYANT
+113 TYANT
-118 RDYVKGV
+118 RDYIKGV

-156 SKAKQTAEALSAAQK
+156 SKAKQTADALSAAQK
-171 MAMAAKMAG
+171 MSMAAKMAG

-199 TEYAQD
+199 TEYSQD
-205 IAIKAA
+205 IAKKGA
-211 IASASGGVLSG
+211 IAAASGGVLSG

-235 QRYIPESAKE
+235 QRYIPESAKD

-257 GSSEEGANSVLSRVQ
+257 GSSADGSNTVLSRVE

-280 ASIAQAGGPSALG
+280 ASIAQAGGPSALA

-319 RPERLV
+319 RPERLA

-330 ALGTQGK
+330 ALGTQSK
-337 GFTATLEALDAVK
+337 GFTATLDALTAVK
-350 KATSAPLYKQLEN
+350 KATADPLYKKLEN
-363 VSVKIDPDLQS
+363 VSLKIDDELQS

-385 AELLTELNRQLPLD
+385 AELLTELNRKLPLD
-399 ISKLKVGDDVPLK
+399 ISKLKAGDDVPLNA
-412 VLDVVKQSLYDM
+412 LDLIKQSLYDL

-447 ALTKKLEALS
+447 SLTKKLEALS

-479 SNAVVKGRT
+479 GNAVVKGRT

-498 DLMDNMSKSE
+498 DLMGNMSPSE
-508 IEAFRI
+508 LEAFRI

-537 KEPTTSNRL
+537 KEPATSNRL

-551 DNYQRFAQ
+551 DNYQKFAQ

-583 AGAEDLGVMPTTMSA
+583 AGAEDLGVMPTTMAA
-598 GKAVANAATGNP
+598 GKAVANVATGSP
-610 LAAAGDA
+610 MAAAGEA
-617 ANVKNRIGQVIN
+617 VNVKNRIGQVIN

-641 MLLMR
+641 MLLLR

-659 LIRALNQRSTQM
+659 LIRALNQRSTQL
-671 QTGGGSIIGQNI
+671 QTGGGSIIGQNL

>member
-1 MSEAYKT
+1 MSEAFKT

-21 SMSNDQINA
+21 SMSNDQVNA

-67 ADLSMPSKMGLAAA
+67 ADLSMPAKMGLAAA
-81 QGLTFNFSPKIAGV
+81 QGLTFNFAPKIAGA

-106 TESNPTE
+106 LNANPSE

-138 ASEVVGGLP
+138 ASEMVGGLP
-147 LLLTPLGMT
+147 LLLTPMGMT
-156 SKAKQTAEALSAAQK
+156 SKAAQTAEALSAAQK
-171 MAMAAKMAG
+171 MGMAAKMAG
-180 TQGTISAV
+180 TQGTISAA

-205 IAIKAA
+205 IAKKAA

-222 AGQGVYNVGSNVA
+222 MGQGVYNVGSNVA
-235 QRYIPESAKE
+235 QRFIPESAKD

-257 GSSEEGANSVLSRVQ
+257 GSSEEGANSVMNRVQ
-272 REMGLNPN
+272 REMGMNPN

-337 GFTATLEALDAVK
+337 GFTATLEALDAFK
-350 KATSAPLYKQLEN
+350 KAESTPLYKQLEN
-363 VSVKIDPDLQS
+363 VSVKIDPELQK

-385 AELLTELNRQLPLD
+385 AELLTELNRQLPID
-399 ISKLKVGDDVPLK
+399 ISKLKAGDDVPLK
-412 VLDVVKQSLYDM
+412 VLDVVKQSLYDI
-424 GESARG
+424 GESSRG

-441 YDDLRV
+441 YDNLRV
-447 ALTKKLEALS
+447 ALTDKLAALS

-498 DLMDNMSKSE
+498 DLMGNMSPSE

-537 KEPTTSNRL
+537 KEPSTSNRL

-551 DNYQRFAQ
+551 DSYQKFSQ
-559 DVAKEARLKPLEQVG
+559 EVAKEARLKPLEQVG
-574 RGSGTFSRM
+574 RGSGTFSRI
-583 AGAEDLGVMPTTMSA
+583 AGAEDLGVMPTTITA

-610 LAAAGDA
+610 LAAAGEA

-646 GPTGQLE
+646 GATGQSE
-653 VENTAA
+653 VQNTAA
-659 LIRALNQRSTQM
+659 LIRALNQRSTQL

>member
-1 MSEAYKT
+1 MSEAFKT
-8 VEIPNF
+8 VDVPNF

-21 SMSNDQINA
+21 SMSDDQVNA
-30 AIFKITQAPPSLD
+30 AIFKITQTPA
-43 IFGTDSQPA
+43 SQPA
-52 VDKTVESPA
+52 VDRTVESPA
-61 MMQGRQ
+61 MVQGRQ
-67 ADLSMPSKMGLAAA
+67 SDLSMPSKMGLAAA
-81 QGLTFNFSPKIAGV
+81 QGLTFNFAPKIAGA
-95 GAAGL
+95 GAAGV

-106 TESNPTE
+106 FDSTPTE
-113 AYANT
+113 TYANT
-118 RDYVKGV
+118 RDYIKGV

-138 ASEVVGGLP
+138 ASELVGGLP

-156 SKAKQTAEALSAAQK
+156 SKAKQTADALSAAQK
-171 MAMAAKMAG
+171 MSMAAKMAG

-199 TEYAQD
+199 TEYSQD
-205 IAIKAA
+205 IAKKGA
-211 IASASGGVLSG
+211 IAAASGGVLSG

-235 QRYIPESAKE
+235 QRYIPESAKD

-257 GSSEEGANSVLSRVQ
+257 GSSADGSNTVLSRVE

-280 ASIAQAGGPSALG
+280 ASIAQAGGPSALA

-301 PGQAKTL
+301 PGQAKSL

-319 RPERLV
+319 RPERLA

-330 ALGTQGK
+330 ALGTQSK
-337 GFTATLEALDAVK
+337 GFTATLDALTAVK
-350 KATSAPLYKQLEN
+350 KATADPLYKKLEN
-363 VSVKIDPDLQS
+363 VSLKIDDELQS

-385 AELLTELNRQLPLD
+385 AELLTELNRKLPLD
-399 ISKLKVGDDVPLK
+399 ISKLKAGDDVPLNA
-412 VLDVVKQSLYDM
+412 LDLIKQSLYDL

-447 ALTKKLEALS
+447 SLTKKLEALS

-479 SNAVVKGRT
+479 GNAVVKGRT

-498 DLMDNMSKSE
+498 DLMGNMSPSE
-508 IEAFRI
+508 LEAFRI

-521 DKVGT
+521 EKVGT

-537 KEPTTSNRL
+537 KEPATSNRL

-583 AGAEDLGVMPTTMSA
+583 SGAEDLGVMPTTMAA
-598 GKAVANAATGNP
+598 GKAVANVATGSP
-610 LAAAGDA
+610 MAAAGEA
-617 ANVKNRIGQVIN
+617 VNVKNRIGQVIN

-641 MLLMR
+641 MLLLR

-659 LIRALNQRSTQM
+659 LIRALNQRSTQL
-671 QTGGGSIIGQNI
+671 QTGGGSIIGQNL

>member
-1 MSEAYKT
+1 MSEAFKT

-21 SMSNDQINA
+21 TMSDDQVNA
-30 AIFKITQAPPSLD
+30 AIFKITQTPK
-43 IFGTDSQPA
+43 SQPA
-52 VDKTVESPA
+52 VDQTVESPA
-61 MMQGRQ
+61 MVQGRQ

-81 QGLTFNFSPKIAGV
+81 QGLTFNFAPKIAGA
-95 GAAGL
+95 GAAGM

-106 TESNPTE
+106 FDSTPTE
-113 AYANT
+113 TYANT
-118 RDYVKGV
+118 RDYIKGV

-156 SKAKQTAEALSAAQK
+156 SKAKQTADALSAAEK

-205 IAIKAA
+205 IAKKAA
-211 IASASGGVLSG
+211 IAAASGGVLSG
-222 AGQGVYNVGSNVA
+222 TGQGIYNVGSNVA
-235 QRYIPESAKE
+235 QRYIPEIAKD

-257 GSSEEGANSVLSRVQ
+257 GSSADGSNTVLSRVE

-280 ASIAQAGGPSALG
+280 ASIAQAGGPSALA

-319 RPERLV
+319 RPERLA

-350 KATSAPLYKQLEN
+350 KSTSAPLYKQLEN
-363 VSVKIDPDLQS
+363 VSLKIDPELQA

-385 AELLTELNRQLPLD
+385 AELLTELNRKLPLD
-399 ISKLKVGDDVPLK
+399 ISKLKAGDDVPLN
-412 VLDVVKQSLYDM
+412 VLDIVKQSLYDM

-457 PADKNGS
+457 PSDKNGS

-479 SNAVVKGRT
+479 GNAVVKGRT

-498 DLMDNMSKSE
+498 DLMGNMSKSE
-508 IEAFRI
+508 LEAFRI

-537 KEPTTSNRL
+537 KEPATSNRL

-551 DNYQRFAQ
+551 DDYQKFAQ
-559 DVAKEARLKPLEQVG
+559 EVAKEARLKPLEQVG

-583 AGAEDLGVMPTTMSA
+583 AGAEDLGVMPTTMAA
-598 GKAVANAATGNP
+598 GKAVASAASGSP
-610 LAAAGDA
+610 LAAAGEA
-617 ANVKNRIGQVIN
+617 VNVKNKIGQVIN

-641 MLLMR
+641 MLLLR

-671 QTGGGSIIGQNI
+671 QTGAGSIIGQNL

>member
-1 MSEAYKT
+1 MSEAFKT
-8 VEIPNF
+8 VDVPNF

-21 SMSNDQINA
+21 SMSDDQVNA
-30 AIFKITQAPPSLD
+30 AIFKITQTPA
-43 IFGTDSQPA
+43 SQPA
-52 VDKTVESPA
+52 VDRTVESPA
-61 MMQGRQ
+61 MVQGRQ
-67 ADLSMPSKMGLAAA
+67 SDLSMPSKMGLAAA
-81 QGLTFNFSPKIAGV
+81 QGLTFNFAPKIAGA
-95 GAAGL
+95 GAAGV

-106 TESNPTE
+106 FDSTPTE
-113 AYANT
+113 TYANT
-118 RDYVKGV
+118 RDYIKGV

-138 ASEVVGGLP
+138 ASELVGGLP

-156 SKAKQTAEALSAAQK
+156 SKAKQTADALSAAQK
-171 MAMAAKMAG
+171 MSMAAKMAG

-199 TEYAQD
+199 TEYSQD
-205 IAIKAA
+205 IAKKGA
-211 IASASGGVLSG
+211 IAAASGGVLSG

-235 QRYIPESAKE
+235 QRYIPESAKD

-257 GSSEEGANSVLSRVQ
+257 GSSADGSNTVLSRVE

-280 ASIAQAGGPSALG
+280 ASIAQAGGPSALA

-319 RPERLV
+319 RPERLA

-330 ALGTQGK
+330 ALGTQSK
-337 GFTATLEALDAVK
+337 GFTATLDALTAVK
-350 KATSAPLYKQLEN
+350 KATADPLYKKLEN
-363 VSVKIDPDLQS
+363 VSLKIDDELQS

-385 AELLTELNRQLPLD
+385 AELLTELNRKLPLD
-399 ISKLKVGDDVPLK
+399 ISKLKAGDDVPLNA
-412 VLDVVKQSLYDM
+412 LDLIKQSLYDL

-447 ALTKKLEALS
+447 SLTKKLEALS
-457 PADKNGS
+457 PTDKNGS

-479 SNAVVKGRT
+479 GNAVVKGRT

-498 DLMDNMSKSE
+498 DLMGNMSPSE
-508 IEAFRI
+508 LEAFRI

-537 KEPTTSNRL
+537 KEPATSNRL

-551 DNYQRFAQ
+551 DNYQKFAQ

-583 AGAEDLGVMPTTMSA
+583 AGAEDLGVMPTTMAA
-598 GKAVANAATGNP
+598 GKAVANVATGSP
-610 LAAAGDA
+610 MAAAGEA
-617 ANVKNRIGQVIN
+617 VNVKNRIGQVIN

-641 MLLMR
+641 MLLLR

-659 LIRALNQRSTQM
+659 LIRALNQRSTQL
-671 QTGGGSIIGQNI
+671 QTGGGSIIGQNL

>member
-1 MSEAYKT
+1 MSEFKT
-8 VEIPNF
+8 IQIPNY

-21 SMSNDQINA
+21 SMSDDQVNA
-30 AIFKITQAPPSLD
+30 AIVKITQAPPTLD

-81 QGLTFNFSPKIAGV
+81 QGLTFNFAPKIAGV

-138 ASEVVGGLP
+138 ASELVGGLP
-147 LLLTPLGMT
+147 LLMTPMGMT
-156 SKAKQTAEALSAAQK
+156 SKAAQTAEALSAAQK

-205 IAIKAA
+205 IAKKGA
-211 IASASGGVLSG
+211 IAAASGGIFSG

-235 QRYIPESAKE
+235 QRYIPESAMD

-257 GSSEEGANSVLSRVQ
+257 GSSSDGSNSVLLRVQ

-350 KATSAPLYKQLEN
+350 KSTSAPLYKQLEN

-374 LIQASRSAHGK
+374 LIQASTSAHGK
-385 AELLTELNRQLPLD
+385 AELLTQLNRQLPID
-399 ISKLKVGDDVPLK
+399 ISKLKAGDDVPLK

-498 DLMDNMSKSE
+498 DLMGNMSPSE

-537 KEPTTSNRL
+537 KEPSTSNRL

-583 AGAEDLGVMPTTMSA
+583 AGAEDLGVMPTTITA

-610 LAAAGDA
+610 LAAVGEAT
-617 ANVKNRIGQVIN
+617 NVKNRIGQVIN
-629 QMPETTRNELAK
+629 QMPEATRNELAK

>member
-1 MSEAYKT
+1 MSEAFKT
-8 VEIPNF
+8 VNVPNF

-21 SMSNDQINA
+21 TMSDDQVNA
-30 AIFKITQAPPSLD
+30 AIIKIAKTPISLD

-52 VDKTVESPA
+52 VDRTVESPA
-61 MMQGRQ
+61 MVQGRQ
-67 ADLSMPSKMGLAAA
+67 SDLSMPSKMGLAAA
-81 QGLTFNFSPKIAGV
+81 QGLTFNFAPKIAGA
-95 GAAGL
+95 GAAGM

-106 TESNPTE
+106 FDSTPTE
-113 AYANT
+113 TYANT
-118 RDYVKGV
+118 RDYIKGV

-156 SKAKQTAEALSAAQK
+156 SKAKQTADALSAAQK
-171 MAMAAKMAG
+171 MSMAAKMAG

-194 PVTNP
+194 PVIDP

-205 IAIKAA
+205 IAKKGA
-211 IASASGGVLSG
+211 IAAASGGVLSG

-235 QRYIPESAKE
+235 QRYIPESAKD

-257 GSSEEGANSVLSRVQ
+257 GSSADGSNTVLSRVE

-280 ASIAQAGGPSALG
+280 ASIAQAGGPSALA

-319 RPERLV
+319 RPERLA

-330 ALGTQGK
+330 ALGTQSK
-337 GFTATLEALDAVK
+337 GFTATLDALTAVK
-350 KATSAPLYKQLEN
+350 KATADPLYKKLEN
-363 VSVKIDPDLQS
+363 VSLKIDDELQS

-385 AELLTELNRQLPLD
+385 AELLTELNRKLPLD
-399 ISKLKVGDDVPLK
+399 ISKLKAGDDVPLNA
-412 VLDVVKQSLYDM
+412 LDLIKQSLYDL

-447 ALTKKLEALS
+447 SLTKKLEALS
-457 PADKNGS
+457 PSDKNGS

-479 SNAVVKGRT
+479 GNAVVKGRT

-498 DLMDNMSKSE
+498 DLMGNMSKSE
-508 IEAFRI
+508 LEAFRI

-537 KEPTTSNRL
+537 KEPATSNRL

-551 DNYQRFAQ
+551 DDYQKFAQ
-559 DVAKEARLKPLEQVG
+559 EVAKEARLKPLEQVG

-583 AGAEDLGVMPTTMSA
+583 AGAEDLGVMPTTMAA
-598 GKAVANAATGNP
+598 GKAVASAATGSP
-610 LAAAGDA
+610 MAAAGEA
-617 ANVKNRIGQVIN
+617 VNVKNRIGQVIN

-641 MLLMR
+641 MLLLR

-659 LIRALNQRSTQM
+659 LIRALNQRSTQL
-671 QTGGGSIIGQNI
+671 QTGGGSIIGQNL

>member
-1 MSEAYKT
+1 MSEAFKT

-21 SMSNDQINA
+21 TMSDDQVNA
-30 AIFKITQAPPSLD
+30 AIFKITQNPA
-43 IFGTDSQPA
+43 SQPA
-52 VDKTVESPA
+52 VDRTVESPA

-67 ADLSMPSKMGLAAA
+67 SDLSMPSKMGLAAA
-81 QGLTFNFSPKIAGV
+81 QGLTFNFAPKIAGA
-95 GAAGL
+95 GAAGM

-106 TESNPTE
+106 FDSTPTE
-113 AYANT
+113 TYANT
-118 RDYVKGV
+118 RDYIKGV

-156 SKAKQTAEALSAAQK
+156 SKAKQTADALSAAEK
-171 MAMAAKMAG
+171 MSMAAKMAG

-194 PVTNP
+194 PVIDP

-205 IAIKAA
+205 IAKKGA
-211 IASASGGVLSG
+211 IAAASGGVLSG

-235 QRYIPESAKE
+235 QRYIPESAKD

-257 GSSEEGANSVLSRVQ
+257 GSSADGSNTVLSRVE

-280 ASIAQAGGPSALG
+280 ASIAQAGGPSALA

-301 PGQAKTL
+301 PGQAKSL

-319 RPERLV
+319 RPERLA

-330 ALGTQGK
+330 ALGTQSK
-337 GFTATLEALDAVK
+337 GFTATLDALTAVK
-350 KATSAPLYKQLEN
+350 KATADPLYKKLEN
-363 VSVKIDPDLQS
+363 VSVKIDDDLQS
-374 LIQASRSAHGK
+374 LIQASTSAHGK
-385 AELLTELNRQLPLD
+385 AELLTQLKRQLPLD
-399 ISKLKVGDDVPLK
+399 ISKLKAGDDVPLN
-412 VLDVVKQSLYDM
+412 VLDIVKQSLYDL

-447 ALTKKLEALS
+447 SLTKKLEALS
-457 PADKNGS
+457 PSDKNGS

-479 SNAVVKGRT
+479 GNAVVKGRT

-498 DLMDNMSKSE
+498 DLMGNMSKSE
-508 IEAFRI
+508 LEAFRI

-537 KEPTTSNRL
+537 KEPATSNRL

-551 DNYQRFAQ
+551 DDYQKFAQ
-559 DVAKEARLKPLEQVG
+559 EVAKEARLKPLEQVG

-583 AGAEDLGVMPTTMSA
+583 AGAEDLGVMPTTMAA
-598 GKAVANAATGNP
+598 GKAVASAATGSP
-610 LAAAGDA
+610 MAAAGEA
-617 ANVKNRIGQVIN
+617 VNVKNRIGQVIN

-641 MLLMR
+641 MLLLR

-659 LIRALNQRSTQM
+659 LIRALNQRSTQL
-671 QTGGGSIIGQNI
+671 QTGGGSIIGQNL

>member
-1 MSEAYKT
+1 MSEFKT
-8 VEIPNF
+8 IQIPNY

-21 SMSNDQINA
+21 SMSDDQVNA
-30 AIFKITQAPPSLD
+30 AIVKITQAPPTLD

-81 QGLTFNFSPKIAGV
+81 QGLTFNFAPKIAGV

-138 ASEVVGGLP
+138 ASELVGGLP
-147 LLLTPLGMT
+147 LLMTPMGMT
-156 SKAKQTAEALSAAQK
+156 SKAAQTAEALSAAQK

-205 IAIKAA
+205 IAKKGA
-211 IASASGGVLSG
+211 IAAASGGIFSG

-235 QRYIPESAKE
+235 QRYIPESAMD

-257 GSSEEGANSVLSRVQ
+257 GSSSDGSNSVLLRVQ

-350 KATSAPLYKQLEN
+350 KSTSAPLYKQLEN

-374 LIQASRSAHGK
+374 LIQASTSAHGK
-385 AELLTELNRQLPLD
+385 AELLTQLNRQLPID
-399 ISKLKVGDDVPLK
+399 ISKLKAGDDVPLK

-498 DLMDNMSKSE
+498 DLMGNMSPSE

-537 KEPTTSNRL
+537 KEPSTSNRL

-583 AGAEDLGVMPTTMSA
+583 AGAEDLGVMPTTMAA

-610 LAAAGDA
+610 LAAVGEAT
-617 ANVKNRIGQVIN
+617 NVKNRIGQVIN
-629 QMPETTRNELAK
+629 QMPEATRNELAK

>member
-1 MSEAYKT
+1 
-8 VEIPNF
+8 
-14 GPVNFPV
+14 
-21 SMSNDQINA
+21 
-30 AIFKITQAPPSLD
+30 
-43 IFGTDSQPA
+43 
-52 VDKTVESPA
+52 
-61 MMQGRQ
+61 
-67 ADLSMPSKMGLAAA
+67 MGLAAA
-81 QGLTFNFSPKIAGV
+81 KGLTFNFAPKIAGA
-95 GAAGL
+95 GAAGM

-106 TESNPTE
+106 FDSTPTE
-113 AYANT
+113 TYANT
-118 RDYVKGV
+118 RDYIKGV

-156 SKAKQTAEALSAAQK
+156 SKAKQTAEALSAAEK
-171 MAMAAKMAG
+171 MAMAARMAG

-199 TEYAQD
+199 TEYSQD
-205 IAIKAA
+205 IAKKAA
-211 IASASGGVLSG
+211 IAAASGGVLSG
-222 AGQGVYNVGSNVA
+222 TGQGIYNVGSNVA
-235 QRYIPESAKE
+235 QRYIPESAKD
-245 AARIKLAQALQR
+245 AARLKLAQALQR
-257 GSSEEGANSVLSRVQ
+257 GSSADGSNTVLSRVE

-280 ASIAQAGGPSALG
+280 ASIAQAGGPSALA

-319 RPERLV
+319 RPERLA

-337 GFTATLEALDAVK
+337 GFTATLDALTAVK
-350 KATSAPLYKQLEN
+350 KATADPLYKKLEN
-363 VSVKIDPDLQS
+363 VSLKIDDELQS

-385 AELLTELNRQLPLD
+385 AELLTELNRKLPLD
-399 ISKLKVGDDVPLK
+399 ISKLKAGDDVPLNA
-412 VLDVVKQSLYDM
+412 LDLVKQSLYDM

-457 PADKNGS
+457 PSDKNGS

-479 SNAVVKGRT
+479 GNAVVKGRT

-498 DLMDNMSKSE
+498 DLMGNMSKSE
-508 IEAFRI
+508 LEAFRI

-521 DKVGT
+521 EKVGT

-537 KEPTTSNRL
+537 KEPATSNRL

-551 DNYQRFAQ
+551 DNYQSFAQ
-559 DVAKEARLKPLEQVG
+559 EVAKEARLKPLEQVG

-583 AGAEDLGVMPTTMSA
+583 AGAEDLGVMPTTITA
-598 GKAVANAATGNP
+598 GKAVASAASGSP
-610 LAAAGDA
+610 LAAAGEA
-617 ANVKNRIGQVIN
+617 VNVKNRIGQVIN

-641 MLLMR
+641 MLLLR

-659 LIRALNQRSTQM
+659 LIRALNQRSTQL
-671 QTGGGSIIGQNI
+671 QTGGGSIIGQNL

>member
-1 MSEAYKT
+1 MSEAFKT

-21 SMSNDQINA
+21 TMSDDQVNA
-30 AIFKITQAPPSLD
+30 AIFKITQTPK
-43 IFGTDSQPA
+43 SQPA
-52 VDKTVESPA
+52 VDQTVESPA

-81 QGLTFNFSPKIAGV
+81 QGLTFNFAPKIAGA
-95 GAAGL
+95 GAAGM

-106 TESNPTE
+106 FDSTPTE
-113 AYANT
+113 TYANT
-118 RDYVKGV
+118 RDYIKGV

-156 SKAKQTAEALSAAQK
+156 SKAKQTADALSAAEK

-199 TEYAQD
+199 TEYSQD
-205 IAIKAA
+205 IAKKAA
-211 IASASGGVLSG
+211 IAAASGGVLSG
-222 AGQGVYNVGSNVA
+222 TGQGIYNVGSNVA
-235 QRYIPESAKE
+235 QRYIPESAKD

-257 GSSEEGANSVLSRVQ
+257 GSSADGSNTVLSRVE

-280 ASIAQAGGPSALG
+280 ASIAQAGGPSALA

-301 PGQAKTL
+301 PGQAKSL
-308 VERRIREQQMF
+308 VERRIREQQTF
-319 RPERLV
+319 RPERLA

-330 ALGTQGK
+330 ALGTQSK
-337 GFTATLEALDAVK
+337 GFTATLDALTAVK
-350 KATSAPLYKQLEN
+350 KATADPLYKKLEN
-363 VSVKIDPDLQS
+363 VSVKIDDDLQS
-374 LIQASRSAHGK
+374 LIQASTSAHGK
-385 AELLTELNRQLPLD
+385 AELLTQLKRQLPLD
-399 ISKLKVGDDVPLK
+399 ISKLKAGDDVPLN
-412 VLDVVKQSLYDM
+412 VLDIVKQSLYDL

-447 ALTKKLEALS
+447 SLTKKLEALS

-479 SNAVVKGRT
+479 GNAVVKGRT

-498 DLMDNMSKSE
+498 DLMGNMSKSE
-508 IEAFRI
+508 LEAFRI

-537 KEPTTSNRL
+537 KEPATSNRL

-551 DNYQRFAQ
+551 DDYQKFAQ
-559 DVAKEARLKPLEQVG
+559 EVAKEARLKPLEQVG

-583 AGAEDLGVMPTTMSA
+583 AGAEDLGVMPTTMAA
-598 GKAVANAATGNP
+598 GKAVASAATGSP
-610 LAAAGDA
+610 MAAAGEA
-617 ANVKNRIGQVIN
+617 VNVKNRIGQVIN

-641 MLLMR
+641 MLLLR

-671 QTGGGSIIGQNI
+671 QTGAGSIIGQNL

>member
-1 MSEAYKT
+1 MSEAFKT

-21 SMSNDQINA
+21 TMSDDQVNA
-30 AIFKITQAPPSLD
+30 AIFKITQSP
-43 IFGTDSQPA
+43 TSQPA
-52 VDKTVESPA
+52 VGKTVESPA
-61 MMQGRQ
+61 MMEGRQ

-81 QGLTFNFSPKIAGV
+81 QGLTFNFAPKIAGA
-95 GAAGL
+95 GAAGM

-106 TESNPTE
+106 FDSTPTE
-113 AYANT
+113 TYANT
-118 RDYVKGV
+118 RDYIKGV

-156 SKAKQTAEALSAAQK
+156 SKAKQTAEALSAAEK

-194 PVTNP
+194 PVTSP
-199 TEYAQD
+199 TEYTQD
-205 IAIKAA
+205 IAKKAA
-211 IASASGGVLSG
+211 IAAASGGVLSG

-235 QRYIPESAKE
+235 QRYIPESAKD
-245 AARIKLAQALQR
+245 AARLKLAQALQR
-257 GSSEEGANSVLSRVQ
+257 GSSADGSNTVLSRVE

-280 ASIAQAGGPSALG
+280 ASIAQAGGPSALA

-301 PGQAKTL
+301 PGQAKSL
-308 VERRIREQQMF
+308 VERRIREQQTF
-319 RPERLV
+319 RPERLA

-337 GFTATLEALDAVK
+337 GFTATLDALTAVK
-350 KATSAPLYKQLEN
+350 KATADPLYKKLEN
-363 VSVKIDPDLQS
+363 VSVKIDDDLQS
-374 LIQASRSAHGK
+374 LIQASTSAHGK
-385 AELLTELNRQLPLD
+385 AELLTQLKRQLPID
-399 ISKLKVGDDVPLK
+399 ISKLKAGDDVPLN
-412 VLDVVKQSLYDM
+412 VLDIVKQSLYDL

-447 ALTKKLEALS
+447 SLTKKLEALS

-479 SNAVVKGRT
+479 GNAVVKGRT

-498 DLMDNMSKSE
+498 DLMGNMSKSE
-508 IEAFRI
+508 LEAFRV

-537 KEPTTSNRL
+537 KEPATSNRL

-551 DNYQRFAQ
+551 DNYQKFAQ
-559 DVAKEARLKPLEQVG
+559 EVAKEARLKPLEQVG

-583 AGAEDLGVMPTTMSA
+583 AGAEDLGVMPTTITA
-598 GKAVANAATGNP
+598 GKAVASAATGSP
-610 LAAAGDA
+610 LAAAGEA
-617 ANVKNRIGQVIN
+617 VNVKNRIGQVIN

-641 MLLMR
+641 MLLLR

-659 LIRALNQRSTQM
+659 LIRALNQRSTQL
-671 QTGGGSIIGQNI
+671 QTGGGSIIGQNL

>member
-1 MSEAYKT
+1 MSEAFKT

-14 GPVNFPV
+14 GPVNFPLT
-21 SMSNDQINA
+21 MSDDQVNA
-30 AIFKITQAPPSLD
+30 AIFKITQTPK
-43 IFGTDSQPA
+43 SQPA

-61 MMQGRQ
+61 MVQGRQ

-81 QGLTFNFSPKIAGV
+81 QGLTFNFAPKIAGA

-100 DILQRG
+100 DILQHG
-106 TESNPTE
+106 VNANPTE

-118 RDYVKGV
+118 RDYIKGV

-147 LLLTPLGMT
+147 LLLTPMGMA
-156 SKAKQTAEALSAAQK
+156 SKAKQTAEALSAAEK

-194 PVTNP
+194 PVTDP

-205 IAIKAA
+205 IAKKGA
-211 IASASGGVLSG
+211 ISAASGGVLSG

-235 QRYIPESAKE
+235 QRYIPESAKD
-245 AARIKLAQALQR
+245 AARLKLAQALQR
-257 GSSEEGANSVLSRVQ
+257 GSSADGSNTVLSRVE

-280 ASIAQAGGPSALG
+280 ASIAQAGGPSALS

-308 VERRIREQQMF
+308 VERRIREQQTF
-319 RPERLV
+319 RPERLA

-350 KATSAPLYKQLEN
+350 KSTSAPLYKQLEN
-363 VSVKIDPDLQS
+363 VSLKIDPELQA
-374 LIQASRSAHGK
+374 LIQASTSAHGK
-385 AELLTELNRQLPLD
+385 AELLTQLNRQLPLD
-399 ISKLKVGDDVPLK
+399 ISKLKAGDDVPLK

-479 SNAVVKGRT
+479 GNAVVKGRT

-498 DLMDNMSKSE
+498 DLMGNMSKSE
-508 IEAFRI
+508 LEAFRI

-537 KEPTTSNRL
+537 KEPATSNRL

-551 DNYQRFAQ
+551 DNYQSFAQ
-559 DVAKEARLKPLEQVG
+559 EVAKEARLKPLEQVG

-583 AGAEDLGVMPTTMSA
+583 AGAEDLGVMPTTMAA

-610 LAAAGDA
+610 MAAAGEA

-641 MLLMR
+641 MLLLR

-653 VENTAA
+653 IENTKA

-671 QTGGGSIIGQNI
+671 QTGGGSIIGQNL

>member
-1 MSEAYKT
+1 MSEAFKT
-8 VEIPNF
+8 VDVPNF

-21 SMSNDQINA
+21 SMSDDQVNA
-30 AIFKITQAPPSLD
+30 AIFKITQAPS
-43 IFGTDSQPA
+43 SQPA
-52 VDKTVESPA
+52 VDRTVESPA
-61 MMQGRQ
+61 MVQGRQ
-67 ADLSMPSKMGLAAA
+67 SDLSMPSKMGLAAA
-81 QGLTFNFSPKIAGV
+81 QGLTFNFAPKIAGA
-95 GAAGL
+95 GAAGV

-106 TESNPTE
+106 FDSTPTE
-113 AYANT
+113 TYANT
-118 RDYVKGV
+118 RDYIKGV

-156 SKAKQTAEALSAAQK
+156 SKAKQTADALSAAQK
-171 MAMAAKMAG
+171 MSMAAKMAG

-199 TEYAQD
+199 TEYSQD
-205 IAIKAA
+205 IAKKGA
-211 IASASGGVLSG
+211 IAAASGGVLSG

-235 QRYIPESAKE
+235 QRYIPESAKD

-257 GSSEEGANSVLSRVQ
+257 GSSADGSNTVLSRVE

-280 ASIAQAGGPSALG
+280 ASIAQAGGPSALA

-301 PGQAKTL
+301 PGQAKSL

-319 RPERLV
+319 RPERLA

-330 ALGTQGK
+330 ALGTQSK
-337 GFTATLEALDAVK
+337 GFTATLDALTAVK
-350 KATSAPLYKQLEN
+350 KATADPLYKKLEN
-363 VSVKIDPDLQS
+363 VSLKIDDELQS

-385 AELLTELNRQLPLD
+385 AELLTELNRKLPLD
-399 ISKLKVGDDVPLK
+399 ISKLKAGDDVPLNA
-412 VLDVVKQSLYDM
+412 LDLIKQSLYDL

-447 ALTKKLEALS
+447 SLTKKLEALS

-479 SNAVVKGRT
+479 GNAVVKGRT

-498 DLMDNMSKSE
+498 DLMGNMSPSE
-508 IEAFRI
+508 LEAFRI

-537 KEPTTSNRL
+537 KEPATSNRL

-551 DNYQRFAQ
+551 DNYQKFAQ

-583 AGAEDLGVMPTTMSA
+583 SGAEDLGVMPTTMAA
-598 GKAVANAATGNP
+598 GKAVANVATGSP
-610 LAAAGDA
+610 MAAAGEA
-617 ANVKNRIGQVIN
+617 VNVKNRIGQVIN

-641 MLLMR
+641 MLLLR

-659 LIRALNQRSTQM
+659 LIRALNQRSTQL
-671 QTGGGSIIGQNI
+671 QTGGGSIIGQNL

>member
-14 GPVNFPV
+14 GPVNFPIN
-21 SMSNDQINA
+21 MSDDQVNA
-30 AIFKITQAPPSLD
+30 AIFKITQTPP
-43 IFGTDSQPA
+43 SQPA
-52 VDKTVESPA
+52 IDKTVESAA

-67 ADLSMPSKMGLAAA
+67 ADLSVPSKMGLAAA
-81 QGLTFNFSPKIAGV
+81 QGLTFNFAPKIAGA

-106 TESNPTE
+106 TGASPTE

-118 RDYVKGV
+118 RDYVKGI

-138 ASEVVGGLP
+138 ASEMIGGLP
-147 LLLTPLGMT
+147 LLLTPFGMT

-171 MAMAAKMAG
+171 MSMAAKMAG

-194 PVTNP
+194 PVTD
-199 TEYAQD
+199 TSEYAQD
-205 IAIKAA
+205 IARKAA

-222 AGQGVYNVGSNVA
+222 AGQGIYNVGSNVA

-245 AARIKLAQALQR
+245 AARVKLAQALER
-257 GSSEEGANSVLSRVQ
+257 GSSGDGSNSVLNRVQ

-280 ASIAQAGGPSALG
+280 ASIAQAGGPSALA

-308 VERRIREQQMF
+308 VERRIREQQTF

-350 KATSAPLYKQLEN
+350 KSTSAPLYKQLEN
-363 VSVKIDPDLQS
+363 VSVKVDPDLQS
-374 LIQASRSAHGK
+374 LIQASTSAHGK
-385 AELLTELNRQLPLD
+385 AELLTQLNRQLPLD
-399 ISKLKVGDDVPLK
+399 ISKLKAGDDVPLK

-498 DLMDNMSKSE
+498 DLMSNMSGSE
-508 IEAFRI
+508 LEAFRI

-526 EAGQTSLLKMW
+526 ETGQTSLLKMW

-551 DNYQRFAQ
+551 DSYQRFSQ

-583 AGAEDLGVMPTTMSA
+583 AGAEDLGVMPTTMAA
-598 GKAVANAATGNP
+598 GKAVTNAVTGNP
-610 LAAAGDA
+610 MAAAGEA
-617 ANVKNRIGQVIN
+617 ANVKNRIGQLIN

>member
-1 MSEAYKT
+1 MSEAFKT

-14 GPVNFPV
+14 GPVNFPIN
-21 SMSNDQINA
+21 MSDDQVNA
-30 AIFKITQAPPSLD
+30 AIFKITQTPPSQSA
-43 IFGTDSQPA
+43 I
-52 VDKTVESPA
+52 DKTVESAA

-81 QGLTFNFSPKIAGV
+81 QGLTFNFAPKIAGA

-106 TESNPTE
+106 TGASPTE

-118 RDYVKGV
+118 RDYVKGI

-138 ASEVVGGLP
+138 ASEMIGGLP
-147 LLLTPLGMT
+147 LLLTPFGMT
-156 SKAKQTAEALSAAQK
+156 NKAAQTAEALSAAQK
-171 MAMAAKMAG
+171 MSMAAKMAG

-194 PVTNP
+194 PVTD
-199 TEYAQD
+199 TSEYAQD
-205 IAIKAA
+205 IARKAA

-222 AGQGVYNVGSNVA
+222 AGQGIYNVGSNVA

-245 AARIKLAQALQR
+245 AARVKLAQALER
-257 GSSEEGANSVLSRVQ
+257 GSSGDGSNSVLNRVQ

-280 ASIAQAGGPSALG
+280 ASIAQAGGPSALA

-308 VERRIREQQMF
+308 VERRIREQQTF

-350 KATSAPLYKQLEN
+350 KSTSAPLYKQLEN

-374 LIQASRSAHGK
+374 LIQASTSAHGK
-385 AELLTELNRQLPLD
+385 AELLTQLNRQLPID
-399 ISKLKVGDDVPLK
+399 ISKLKAGDDVPLK

-498 DLMDNMSKSE
+498 DLMSNMSGSE
-508 IEAFRI
+508 LEAFRI

-551 DNYQRFAQ
+551 DSYQRFSQ

-583 AGAEDLGVMPTTMSA
+583 AGAEDLGVMPTTMAA
-598 GKAVANAATGNP
+598 GKAVTNAVIGNP
-610 LAAAGDA
+610 MAAAGEA
-617 ANVKNRIGQVIN
+617 ANVKNRIGQLIN

-641 MLLMR
+641 MLLLR

-659 LIRALNQRSTQM
+659 LIRALNQKSTQM

>member
-1 MSEAYKT
+1 MSEAFKT

-21 SMSNDQINA
+21 TMSDDQVNA
-30 AIFKITQAPPSLD
+30 AIFKITQTPA
-43 IFGTDSQPA
+43 SQPA

-81 QGLTFNFSPKIAGV
+81 QGLTFNFAPKIAGA
-95 GAAGL
+95 GAAGM

-106 TESNPTE
+106 FDSTPTE
-113 AYANT
+113 TYANT
-118 RDYVKGV
+118 RDYIKGV

-147 LLLTPLGMT
+147 LLLTPMGMA
-156 SKAKQTAEALSAAQK
+156 SKAKQTAEALSAAEK

-194 PVTNP
+194 PVTSP

-205 IAIKAA
+205 IAKKGA
-211 IASASGGVLSG
+211 IAAASGGVLSG
-222 AGQGVYNVGSNVA
+222 TGQGIYNVGSNVA
-235 QRYIPESAKE
+235 QRYIPESAKD

-257 GSSEEGANSVLSRVQ
+257 GSSADGSNTVLSRVE

-280 ASIAQAGGPSALG
+280 ASIAQAGGPSALA

-301 PGQAKTL
+301 PGQAKSL
-308 VERRIREQQMF
+308 VERRIREQQTF
-319 RPERLV
+319 RPERLA

-350 KATSAPLYKQLEN
+350 KSTSAPLYKQLEN
-363 VSVKIDPDLQS
+363 VSVKIDDDLQK
-374 LIQASRSAHGK
+374 LIQASTSAHGK
-385 AELLTELNRQLPLD
+385 AELLTQLKQQLPLD
-399 ISKLKVGDDVPLK
+399 ISKLKAGDDVPLK
-412 VLDVVKQSLYDM
+412 VLDIVKQSLYDL

-447 ALTKKLEALS
+447 SLTKKLEALS
-457 PADKNGS
+457 PSDKNGS

-479 SNAVVKGRT
+479 GNAVVKGRT

-498 DLMDNMSKSE
+498 DLMGNMSKSE
-508 IEAFRI
+508 LEAFRI

-537 KEPTTSNRL
+537 KEPATSNRL

-551 DNYQRFAQ
+551 DDYQRFAQ
-559 DVAKEARLKPLEQVG
+559 EVAKEARLKPLEQVG

-583 AGAEDLGVMPTTMSA
+583 AGAEDLGVMPTTMAA
-598 GKAVANAATGNP
+598 GKAVASAATGSP
-610 LAAAGDA
+610 MAAAGEA
-617 ANVKNRIGQVIN
+617 VNVKNRIGQVIN

-641 MLLMR
+641 MLLLR

-671 QTGGGSIIGQNI
+671 QTGAGSIIGQNL

>member
-1 MSEAYKT
+1 MAEAFKT
-8 VEIPNF
+8 VEIPNY

-21 SMSNDQINA
+21 TMSDDQVNS
-30 AIFKITQAPPSLD
+30 AIAKIIQPRMELRA
-43 IFGTDSQPA
+43 SQPA
-52 VDKTVESPA
+52 VDQEVESQA
-61 MMQGRQ
+61 MKQGRQ
-67 ADLSMPSKMGLAAA
+67 SDLSMPSKMALSAA
-81 QGLTFNFSPKIAGV
+81 QGLTFNFAPKIAGV

-106 TESNPTE
+106 LQAQPTE

-118 RDYVKGV
+118 RDYIKGV

-138 ASEVVGGLP
+138 TSELIGGLP

-156 SKAKQTAEALSAAQK
+156 SKAAQTAEALSAAQK

-194 PVTNP
+194 P
-199 TEYAQD
+199 
-205 IAIKAA
+205 AISPIKFAEDVAKKAA
-211 IASASGGVLSG
+211 IATAAGGVLSG
-222 AGQGVYNVGSNVA
+222 TGQGIYNVGSNVA

-257 GSSEEGANSVLSRVQ
+257 GSSEEGANAVLDRVT

-280 ASIAQAGGPSALG
+280 ASISQAGGPSALA

-301 PGQAKTL
+301 PGQAKTM
-308 VERRIREQQMF
+308 VERRIREQQTF
-319 RPERLV
+319 RPERLI

-337 GFTATLEALDAVK
+337 GFKATLEALDATK

-363 VSVKIDPDLQS
+363 VSVKVDPDLQS
-374 LIQASRSAHGK
+374 LIQASTSAHGK
-385 AELLTELNRQLPLD
+385 AELLTQLNRQLPID
-399 ISKLKVGDDVPLK
+399 ISKLKAGDDVPLK

-430 EFGKA
+430 KFGEA
-435 TNTSRA
+435 TNTSTA
-441 YDDLRV
+441 YDNLRV
-447 ALTKKLEALS
+447 ALTNKLSALS
-457 PADKNGS
+457 PKNESGS

-479 SNAVVKGRT
+479 RDAVNKGRT
-488 AMKQDDIALS
+488 AMRQDDIALS
-498 DLMDNMSKSE
+498 DLMGNMSKSE
-508 IEAFRI
+508 LEAFRI

-551 DNYQRFAQ
+551 DNYQKFAQ
-559 DVAKEARLKPLEQVG
+559 EVSKEARLKPLEQVG
-574 RGSGTFSRM
+574 RGSGTFSRI
-583 AGAEDLGVMPTTMSA
+583 AGAEDLGVMPTTILA
-598 GKAVANAATGNP
+598 GKAMANVATGNP
-610 LAAAGDA
+610 LAAAGEA
-617 ANVKNRIGQVIN
+617 SNIKNRIGQVIN

-641 MLLMR
+641 MLLLR
-646 GPTGQLE
+646 GSQGKAE
-653 VENTAA
+653 IDKTAA
-659 LIRALNQRSTQM
+659 LIRALNQRSTQT
-671 QTGGGSIIGQNI
+671 QTGIGSTIGQNI
-683 DQYGR
+683 DQ